1 MDEFRTGRAAGNEAV
16 GKEKRM
22 KKLDREMD
30 SQEFLRVVIKKYPNL
45 AICLNCPHPNGECV
59 EFARQGKCKAFD

>member
-1 MDEFRTGRAAGNEAV
+1 MR
-16 GKEKRM
+16 
-22 KKLDREMD
+22 KLDREMD
-30 SQEFLRVVIKKYPNL
+30 SQEFLRMVIKKYPNL